1 MNKLA
6 SVVLAAVLLIP
17 AAQAKAQEKESAA
30 QAKAQELGQ
39 KILSDYGVSGLQY
52 AIRDQGKITLSGGFG
67 VSDKAAGAPVTQDT
81 MFGIGSISKMH
92 VSAATMM
99 LAEDKI
105 IDIDKPLTTYLPQFK
120 MADERYKQITPRML
134 MNHSSGLYGSHYGN
148 SILLD
153 DNDTRNHDELLDRL
167 QSERLKSDPGE
178 YSVYCNDGFQLLELM
193 IEQVTG
199 SSYTEFLDQH
209 MSGPLQ
215 LSSTKTPQNTFD
227 RQKLAKTYFPG
238 ITPALPAEN
247 ANILGAGGLYSTAED
262 LTTFAEMLNGK
273 HPDVLSA
280 ASAEAMQQ
288 PEYRRGLWVP
298 EETNTFNYGLGWD
311 AVSLAPFSDYGIKAL
326 SKGGDTIMYHTA
338 LVTLPE
344 SDISIAV
351 LSSGGSS
358 IYNSIFAS
366 NVLLAY
372 LKDTGRIDT
381 IRPEATFEPPVKA
394 AMPAEL
400 QSYSGLYGT
409 VGSTTEVTL
418 KNGELSLPELEGGLV
433 PAQKYIYTG
442 KGQFKS
448 PDGSAI
454 VSFDQLKNGKTY
466 LKLNVHLQLPGLG
479 QMLMVT
485 YEYQK
490 LDANP
495 LDAAVKQAWTKRDGK
510 SYYALDEKINSS
522 FYLSPSILTKTI
534 AVDQG
539 YASGTRIVDQNSAVN
554 AAEIPVMN
562 GRDAFDLTFSTQN
575 GAEFLTIDGNDY
587 ISGDAVKPVYGGH
600 ASVTTIPASGH
611 GVVWYKIGKT
621 AAGRTMKVSAP
632 ASGGF
637 AVYDD
642 AGTLVNYSIVSKD
655 PSTILPQ
662 DGMIV
667 FGGQAGDVFKIELK

>member
-17 AAQAKAQEKESAA
+17 AAPASAQEKESAA

-52 AIRDQGKITLSGGFG
+52 AIRDQGKITMSGGFG

-105 IDIDKPLTTYLPQFK
+105 IDIDKPLITYLPQFK

-153 DNDTRNHDELLDRL
+153 DSDTRNHDELLTRL
-167 QSERLKSDPGE
+167 QSEQLKSDPGE

-209 MSGPLQ
+209 MNGPLQ
-215 LSSTKTPQNTFD
+215 LSSTKTPLNTFD
-227 RQKLAKTYFPG
+227 RQKLAKTYFPAFKQ
-238 ITPALPAEN
+238 ALPAEN

-273 HPDVLSA
+273 HPDILSE

-288 PEYRRGLWVP
+288 PEYRKGLWVP

-372 LKDTGRIDT
+372 LKDTGRIDK
-381 IRPEATFEPPVKA
+381 IRPEATFTAPVKA

-409 VGSTTEVTL
+409 IGSTTEVTL

-433 PAQKYIYTG
+433 PAQKYVYTG

-495 LDAAVKQAWTKRDGK
+495 LDATVKQAWTKRDGK

-539 YASGTRIVDQNSAVN
+539 YASGTRIVDQNTAVN

-562 GRDAFDLTFSTQN
+562 GRDAFDLTFSKQN
-575 GAEFLTIDGNDY
+575 GAEYLTIDGNDY
-587 ISGDAVKPVYGGH
+587 ISGDAVKPVYAGH
-600 ASVTTIPASGH
+600 ASVTTIPASGQ
-611 GVVWYKIGKT
+611 GIWYKIGKT
-621 AAGRTMKVSAP
+621 AAGRTMKVTAP
-632 ASGGF
+632 DGAGF

-642 AGTLVNYSIVSKD
+642 KGTIVNYSVVTKD
-655 PSTILPQ
+655 RSTVLPQ
-662 DGMIV
+662 GGMIV
-667 FGGQAGDVFKIELK
+667 FGGQAGDVFKLELK